1 MTASI
6 DATTHLFDDQR
17 IGRRR
22 EPRHPLGAGER
33 GDLEKLRRE
42 AKKQRQGGGI
52 GSRLRRKL
60 SSDDD
65 DEPVGDPADDPV
77 AVYSEEDAEHGGID
91 MHAEAGGMGL
101 LLMPLTPHDM
111 CFNYPRTYVEVL
123 EENSDV
129 MAGAVSFAAD
139 LESRGDEKDEKEERD
154 ERDEKAREE

>member
-33 GDLEKLRRE
+33 DDLERLRRE
-42 AKKQRQGGGI
+42 AKKQRQRDGI

-65 DEPVGDPADDPV
+65 DEPVGDTADELV
-77 AVYSEEDAEHGGID
+77 AVHSEEDAEQGGID

-101 LLMPLTPHDM
+101 LLMPLTPDDM
-111 CFNYPRTYVEVL
+111 CLNYPRAYVE
-123 EENSDV
+123 EKIDV
-129 MAGAVSFAAD
+129 MTGAVSLAAG
-139 LESRGDEKDEKEERD
+139 LESEMKGLEKSDTRDPD
-154 ERDEKAREE
+154 ERV